1 MSMVFK
7 FTDDCIVGVEQI
19 DNDHRHLFDLINE
32 GFDLLNNEYKDD
44 RYEEIKEL
52 LEELENY
59 AEQHFRREE
68 AYMKQIRDPELIL
81 QRSQHLYFEE
91 KIEEFLVQNIDE
103 EENQIEVLGEIM
115 RFLAKWLYQHILSS
129 DSLIGKLPPLEE
141 WMVKDNPCEF
151 SEEYMTGIDM
161 LDREHRLLFEIT
173 ERAYTQVR
181 FGESEKKLDE
191 IMEILQ
197 ELKEYTQSHFADE
210 EEYMRSI
217 NYVGL
222 EEQKRAHAA
231 FIGKL
236 EEIGKQPIKDDP
248 QKYLESLIQFL
259 LGWLINHILHSD
271 KKIPKE
277 G

>member
-1 MSMVFK
+1 MSEVFK

-32 GFDLLNNEYKDD
+32 GFELLYNEYKDD

-68 AYMKQIRDPELIL
+68 AYMKEIRDPELIL

-103 EENQIEVLGEIM
+103 EEEQKEVLGEIM

-161 LDREHRLLFEIT
+161 LDREHRFLFEIT
-173 ERAYTQVR
+173 ERAYKEVR
-181 FGESEKKLDE
+181 FGDSEKKLDE

-217 NYVGL
+217 HYEGL
-222 EEQKRAHAA
+222 EEQKRAHTA

-236 EEIGKQPIKDDP
+236 EEIGKQSIKEDP
-248 QKYLESLIQFL
+248 QKYLESLVQFL
-259 LGWLINHILHSD
+259 LGWLIHHILNSD